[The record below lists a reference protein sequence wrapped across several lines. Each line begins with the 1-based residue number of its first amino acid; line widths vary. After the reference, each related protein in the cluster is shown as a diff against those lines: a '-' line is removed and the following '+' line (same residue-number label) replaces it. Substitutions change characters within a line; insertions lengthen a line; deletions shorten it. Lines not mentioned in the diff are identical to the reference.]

1 MKAYDVFK
9 EYIWLVNTIRKARK
23 ISLEEINRLWRET
36 DMSGGVE
43 FHRTTFTR
51 HRNAID
57 IELYLKPTMDFSGK
71 LLSRGSWIEVLEP
84 QWLREDVV
92 KRYKEAISRY
102 E

>member
-1 MKAYDVFK
+1 M
-9 EYIWLVNTIRKARK
+9 R
-23 ISLEEINRLWRET
+23 SLPVHHSQKEIN
-36 DMSGGVE
+36 
-43 FHRTTFTR
+43 TTYDYSDF
-51 HRNAID
+51 
-57 IELYLKPTMDFSGK
+57 ELYLKPTMDFSGK